1 MSIGAG
7 IFLIAAGAI
16 LAFGIRD
23 DSGTV
28 DLNVVG
34 VIVMLAGAAGIWLS
48 YYITNQRRRVQTQA
62 LDPAVEEEYRSVE
75 ESSAA
80 HREPQAGA
88 ETTPTERRIELDPAA
103 SGLHTPAPDRTPPV
117 TPEPPDPRGGT
128 SCRRILHRFRDR
140 R

>member
-34 VIVMLAGAAGIWLS
+34 VIIMLAGAAGIWLS

-75 ESSAA
+75 ENTAPESGPAVT
-80 HREPQAGA
+80 EPLPKA
-88 ETTPTERRIELDPAA
+88 ETTTERHVQLDPAA
-103 SGLHTPAPDRTPPV
+103 SGLHTPTPDRSVPA
-117 TPEPPDPRGGT
+117 TPEPRNET
-128 SCRRILHRFRDR
+128 MRRRIVHRFRR
-140 R
+140 

>member
-28 DLNVVG
+28 DLNVIG

-80 HREPQAGA
+80 HREAQAGA
-88 ETTPTERRIELDPAA
+88 ETPTERRIELDPAA
-103 SGLHTPAPDRTPPV
+103 SGLHTPAPDRARPV
-117 TPEPPDPRGGT
+117 NPEPAEPRGAT
-128 SCRRILHRFRDR
+128 SRRRILHRFRDR